1 MSSKNKPSGN
11 FLSWR
16 NDENA
21 LEAFFQSCVLNWKF
35 YSGTKSGDQ
44 IVNTYALYEQA
55 TTGDYHGVV
64 PSEDIFNHKYDYL
77 KKKEWYRIR
86 GMPKTVA
93 KRRYIT
99 MLGEIDPN
107 LLRIKQDDS
116 PPFGFPLSPDAG
128 RVICAKCN
136 TKTGCSRPLTD
147 QHKTVLQKQLL
158 EMEDLHKDTQLMHWY
173 QNAVK
178 YQQCS
183 LGIHQ
188 PITLEQVKPF
198 LSWFDRYENGGFT
211 PYDCITPILQII
223 RVFVHVS
230 VLCIHPH
237 VQL

>member
-1 MSSKNKPSGN
+1 MSNNITNKNATSNGN

-16 NDENA
+16 NDDNA
-21 LEAFFQSCVLNWKF
+21 LEAYFQSCVLNWKF
-35 YSGTKSGDQ
+35 YGGAKSGEN
-44 IVNTYALYEQA
+44 IVSTFALHEQA
-55 TTGDYHGVV
+55 TTGDYKGAV
-64 PSEDIFNHKYDYL
+64 PTEEHFTHKYDFL

-107 LLRIKQDDS
+107 LLRIKQDDT

-136 TKTGCSRPLTD
+136 TKNGCSRSLTD

-158 EMEDLHKDTQLMHWY
+158 EMEDLHKDTQLMQWY
-173 QNAVK
+173 QNALK
-178 YQQCS
+178 FQQCT

-188 PITLEQVKPF
+188 PITLEQAKSF
-198 LSWFDRYENGGFT
+198 MTWFERYENGGFR
-211 PYDCITPILQII
+211 PYDSSTPILQII
-223 RVFVHVS
+223 HTFVHVS
-230 VLCIHPH
+230 KKT
-237 VQL
+237 